1 MTPFKNMKPLLSVNE
16 IRKYFPVERGF
27 SRQVIGEVKAVD
39 GLSFELRP
47 GETLGVVGES
57 GCGKTT
63 LARIVL
69 NLLKPTAGNVFFDE
83 KRMTG
88 LGRRQMRPLR
98 KDIQI
103 IFQDPYNSL
112 NPRMKIGEILTEPLL
127 VHKIGTRAERV
138 VRAKDLLSK
147 VGLKPEYI
155 DRYPHQFSG
164 GERQRIGIARALA
177 TGPKL
182 IICDE
187 PVSSLDLSIQAQILK
202 LLADLQKEFNLS
214 YLFISHDLRV
224 IEAISDYVMVMY
236 LGKVFEYT
244 STEELYSFP
253 IHPYT
258 EALFSAVVIGQERK
272 KRRLIAKGEPPS
284 PISPPPGCKF
294 HPRCPYA
301 EPLCRTEEPPLKE
314 VRLGHLVACPPRTR
328 ELVR

>member
-1 MTPFKNMKPLLSVNE
+1 MKPLLAVNGVK
-16 IRKYFPVERGF
+16 KYFPVERGF
-27 SRQVIGEVKAVD
+27 GRQVVGEVKAVD
-39 GLSFELRP
+39 GVSFELRP

-69 NLLKPTAGNVFFDE
+69 NLLKPNAGKVIFDGRE
-83 KRMTG
+83 ISG
-88 LGRRQMRPLR
+88 LRQNRMRPLR
-98 KDIQI
+98 KEIQV

-127 VHKIGTRAERV
+127 VHKIGNRSERINK
-138 VRAKDLLSK
+138 AKDLLSK

-155 DRYPHQFSG
+155 NRYPHQFSG

-202 LLADLQKEFNLS
+202 LLADLQKELGLS

-224 IEAISDYVMVMY
+224 IEAVSDYVMVMY
-236 LGKVFEYT
+236 LGRVFEYA
-244 STEELYSFP
+244 STGELYSFP
-253 IHPYT
+253 VHPYT
-258 EALFSAVVIGQERK
+258 EALFSAVEMGQERK
-272 KRRLIAKGEPPS
+272 KRALIAKGEPPS

-301 EPLCRTEEPPLKE
+301 EPLCRTEEPLLKE
-314 VRLGHLVACPPRTR
+314 VRPGHLVACPPRTR
-328 ELVR
+328 QLPESKN

>member
-1 MTPFKNMKPLLSVNE
+1 MKPLLSVKD
-16 IRKYFPVERGF
+16 IKKYFPVERGF
-27 SRQVIGEVKAVD
+27 SRQVIGEVRAVD
-39 GLSFELRP
+39 GISFELRA

-69 NLLKPTAGNVFFDE
+69 NLLKPTAGSVIFNERKITDL
-83 KRMTG
+83 RQD
-88 LGRRQMRPLR
+88 QMRVLR
-98 KDIQI
+98 KDVQI

-127 VHKIGTRAERV
+127 VHKIGTRQERIDK
-138 VRAKDLLSK
+138 AKNLLAK

-155 DRYPHQFSG
+155 NRYPHQFSG

-177 TGPKL
+177 TEPKL

-202 LLADLQKEFNLS
+202 LLAGLQKELKLS

-224 IEAISDYVMVMY
+224 IEAVSDYVMVMY
-236 LGKVFEYT
+236 LGKVFEFS
-244 STEELYSFP
+244 STEELYSLP

-258 EALFSAVVIGQERK
+258 EALFSAVAMGQERK
-272 KRRLIAKGEPPS
+272 KKALIAKGEPPS

-301 EPLCRTEEPPLKE
+301 EPQCKVEEPQLKE
-314 VRLGHLVACPPRTR
+314 VKPGHLVACPPRTR
-328 ELVR
+328 QLLESKN

>member
-1 MTPFKNMKPLLSVNE
+1 MKPLLSVKD
-16 IRKYFPVERGF
+16 IKKDFPVERGF
-27 SRQVIGEVKAVD
+27 SRQVVGKVNAVD
-39 GLSFELRP
+39 GVSFELRA

-57 GCGKTT
+57 GCGRTN
-63 LARIVL
+63 LARVVL
-69 NLLKPTAGNVFFDE
+69 NLLKPTAGKVFFNGIE
-83 KRMTG
+83 ISA
-88 LGRRQMRPLR
+88 LRQNRMRPIR
-98 KDIQI
+98 KEIQI

-127 VHKIGTRAERV
+127 VHKIGTRQERTDK
-138 VRAKDLLSK
+138 AKNLLVK

-177 TGPKL
+177 TDPKL

-202 LLADLQKEFNLS
+202 LLTDLQKELNLS

-224 IEAISDYVMVMY
+224 IEAVSDHVMVMY
-236 LGKVFEYT
+236 LGKAFEYA

-258 EALFSAVVIGQERK
+258 EALFSAVAIGQERK
-272 KRRLIAKGEPPS
+272 KRAPIAKGEPPS

-301 EPLCRTEEPPLKE
+301 EPQCKVDEPPLKE
-314 VRLGHLVACPPRTR
+314 VKPGHLAACPPRVR
-328 ELVR
+328 QLVI

>member
-1 MTPFKNMKPLLSVNE
+1 MKPLLSVKD
-16 IRKYFPVERGF
+16 IKKYFPVERGF
-27 SRQVIGEVKAVD
+27 SRQVIGEVRAVD
-39 GLSFELRP
+39 GISFELRA

-69 NLLKPTAGNVFFDE
+69 NLLKPTAGNVIFNERKITDL
-83 KRMTG
+83 RQD
-88 LGRRQMRPLR
+88 QMRVLR
-98 KDIQI
+98 KDMQI

-127 VHKIGTRAERV
+127 VHKIGTRQERIDK
-138 VRAKDLLSK
+138 AKNLLAK

-155 DRYPHQFSG
+155 NRYPHQFSG

-177 TGPKL
+177 TEPKL

-202 LLADLQKEFNLS
+202 LLADLQKELNLS

-224 IEAISDYVMVMY
+224 IEAVSDYVMVMY
-236 LGKVFEYT
+236 LGRVFEFS
-244 STEELYSFP
+244 STEELYSLP

-258 EALFSAVVIGQERK
+258 EALFSAVAMGQERK
-272 KRRLIAKGEPPS
+272 KKALIAKGEPPS

-301 EPLCRTEEPPLKE
+301 EPQCKVEEPPLKE
-314 VRLGHLVACPPRTR
+314 VKPGHLVACPPRTR
-328 ELVR
+328 QLLESKN

>member
-1 MTPFKNMKPLLSVNE
+1 MKPLLSVE
-16 IRKYFPVERGF
+16 GVKKYFPVERGF
-27 SRQVIGEVKAVD
+27 GRQVVGEVKAVD
-39 GLSFELRP
+39 GVSFELRP

-69 NLLKPTAGNVFFDE
+69 NLLKPTAGDVVFNE
-83 KRMTG
+83 KRITG
-88 LGRRQMRPLR
+88 LGRIQMRALR
-98 KDIQI
+98 KDIQVV
-103 IFQDPYNSL
+103 FQDPYNSL

-127 VHKIGTRAERV
+127 VHKIGTRSERV
-138 VRAKDLLSK
+138 DRAKDLLSK

-155 DRYPHQFSG
+155 NRYPHQFSG

-202 LLADLQKEFNLS
+202 LLSDLQKELNLS

-224 IEAISDYVMVMY
+224 IEAVSDYVMVMY
-236 LGKVFEYT
+236 LGKVFEYA
-244 STEELYSFP
+244 STEDLYSSP
-253 IHPYT
+253 MHPYT
-258 EALFSAVVIGQERK
+258 EALFSAVAMGQERK
-272 KRRLIAKGEPPS
+272 KKALIAKGELPS

-301 EPLCRTEEPPLKE
+301 EPQCKVGEPPLKE
-314 VRLGHLVACPPRTR
+314 VKPGHFVACPPRTAK
-328 ELVR
+328 LLNNKI

>member
-1 MTPFKNMKPLLSVNE
+1 MKPLLSVKD
-16 IRKYFPVERGF
+16 IKKYFPVERGF

-39 GLSFELRP
+39 GISFELRA

-69 NLLKPTAGNVFFDE
+69 NLLRPSAGKVVFDGIE
-83 KRMTG
+83 ISS
-88 LGRRQMRPLR
+88 LRQNRMRPLR
-98 KDIQI
+98 KEIQVV
-103 IFQDPYNSL
+103 FQDPYNSL

-127 VHKIGTRAERV
+127 VHKIGTRQERIDK
-138 VRAKDLLSK
+138 AKNLLAK

-155 DRYPHQFSG
+155 NRYPHQFSG

-177 TGPKL
+177 TEPKL

-202 LLADLQKEFNLS
+202 LLADLQKELKLS

-224 IEAISDYVMVMY
+224 IEAVSDYVMVMY
-236 LGKVFEYT
+236 LGRVFEFS
-244 STEELYSFP
+244 STEELYSLP

-258 EALFSAVVIGQERK
+258 EALFSAVAMGQERK
-272 KRRLIAKGEPPS
+272 KKALIAKGEPPS

-301 EPLCRTEEPPLKE
+301 EPQCKVEEPPLKE
-314 VRLGHLVACPPRTR
+314 VKPGHLVACPPRTR
-328 ELVR
+328 QLLESKN

>member
-1 MTPFKNMKPLLSVNE
+1 MKPLLSVKD
-16 IRKYFPVERGF
+16 IKKYFPVERGF
-27 SRQVIGEVKAVD
+27 SRQVIGEVRAVD
-39 GLSFELRP
+39 GISFELRA

-69 NLLKPTAGNVFFDE
+69 NLLKPTAGSVIFNERKITDL
-83 KRMTG
+83 RQD
-88 LGRRQMRPLR
+88 QMRVLR
-98 KDIQI
+98 KDVQI

-112 NPRMKIGEILTEPLL
+112 NPRMKIGEILIEPLL
-127 VHKIGTRAERV
+127 VHKIGTRQERIDK
-138 VRAKDLLSK
+138 AKNLLAK

-155 DRYPHQFSG
+155 NRYPHQFSG

-177 TGPKL
+177 TEPKL

-202 LLADLQKEFNLS
+202 LLAGLQKELKLS

-224 IEAISDYVMVMY
+224 IEAVSDYVMVMY
-236 LGKVFEYT
+236 LGKVFEFS
-244 STEELYSFP
+244 STEELYSLP

-258 EALFSAVVIGQERK
+258 EALFSAVAMGQERK
-272 KRRLIAKGEPPS
+272 KKALIAKGEPPS

-301 EPLCRTEEPPLKE
+301 EPQCKVEEPQLKE
-314 VRLGHLVACPPRTR
+314 VKPGHLVACPPRTR
-328 ELVR
+328 QLLESKN

>member
-1 MTPFKNMKPLLSVNE
+1 MKSLLLVRD
-16 IRKYFPVERGF
+16 IKKYFPVERGF
-27 SRQVIGEVKAVD
+27 SRQVVGEVKAVD
-39 GLSFELRP
+39 GVSFEVRA

-69 NLLKPTAGNVFFDE
+69 NLLKPTAGDVVFDE
-83 KRMTG
+83 KRITG
-88 LGRRQMRPLR
+88 LGLKEMRPLR

-127 VHKIGTRAERV
+127 VHKIGTRQERIDK
-138 VRAKDLLSK
+138 AKNLLSK

-155 DRYPHQFSG
+155 NRYPHQFSG

-202 LLADLQKEFNLS
+202 LLADLQKELSLS

-224 IEAISDYVMVMY
+224 IEAVSDYVMVMY
-236 LGKVFEYT
+236 LGKVFEYA
-244 STEELYSFP
+244 STEGLYSFP

-258 EALFSAVVIGQERK
+258 EALFSAVAIGQERK
-272 KRRLIAKGEPPS
+272 KRGLIAKGELPS

-301 EPLCRTEEPPLKE
+301 EPQCRLEEPPLKE
-314 VRLGHLVACPPRTR
+314 AKPGHLVACPPRAKDM
-328 ELVR
+328 LK

>member
-1 MTPFKNMKPLLSVNE
+1 MKPLLSVKGVK
-16 IRKYFPVERGF
+16 KYFPVERGF
-27 SRQVIGEVKAVD
+27 SRQVMGEVKAVD
-39 GLSFELRP
+39 GVSFELRA

-69 NLLKPTAGNVFFDE
+69 NLLKPTAGNVIFND
-83 KRMTG
+83 RNITG
-88 LGRRQMRPLR
+88 LRQDRMRALR
-98 KDIQI
+98 KDIQVV
-103 IFQDPYNSL
+103 FQDPYNSL

-127 VHKIGTRAERV
+127 VHKIGNRAERANK
-138 VRAKDLLSK
+138 AKNLLSK

-202 LLADLQKEFNLS
+202 LLTDLQNELNLS

-224 IEAISDYVMVMY
+224 IEAVSDHVMVMY
-236 LGKVFEYT
+236 LGKVFEYA
-244 STEELYSFP
+244 STGELYSFP
-253 IHPYT
+253 MHPYT
-258 EALFSAVVIGQERK
+258 EALFSAVAIGQERK
-272 KRRLIAKGEPPS
+272 KKALIAKGELPS

-301 EPLCRTEEPPLKE
+301 EPQCKVEEPPLKE
-314 VRLGHLVACPPRTR
+314 VRPGHLVACPPRTR
-328 ELVR
+328 QLSESKN

>member
-1 MTPFKNMKPLLSVNE
+1 MKPLLSVKD
-16 IRKYFPVERGF
+16 IKKYFTIERGF

-39 GLSFELRP
+39 GISFELRA

-69 NLLKPTAGNVFFDE
+69 NLLRPSAGKVVFDGIE
-83 KRMTG
+83 ISS
-88 LGRRQMRPLR
+88 LRQNRMRPLR
-98 KDIQI
+98 KEIQVV
-103 IFQDPYNSL
+103 FQDPYNSL

-127 VHKIGTRAERV
+127 VHKIGTRQERIDK
-138 VRAKDLLSK
+138 AKNLLAK

-155 DRYPHQFSG
+155 NRYPHQFSG

-177 TGPKL
+177 TEPKL

-202 LLADLQKEFNLS
+202 LLADLQKELKLS

-224 IEAISDYVMVMY
+224 IEAVSDYVMVMY
-236 LGKVFEYT
+236 LGRVFEFS
-244 STEELYSFP
+244 STEELYSLP

-258 EALFSAVVIGQERK
+258 EALFSAVAMGQERK
-272 KRRLIAKGEPPS
+272 KKALIAKGEPPS

-294 HPRCPYA
+294 HPRCPCV
-301 EPLCRTEEPPLKE
+301 EPQCKVEEPPLKE
-314 VRLGHLVACPPRTR
+314 VKPGHLVACPPRTR
-328 ELVR
+328 QLLESKN